1 MTIVA
6 RDWGRLAKEV
16 IAEEG
21 YSSVTLWC
29 EPFCPTKLGAVV
41 CFKFNEGTE
50 KNAFEILIQIAPD
63 SDMKEEIR
71 RKLAD
76 QMKNRIH

>member
-1 MTIVA
+1 MTIAA

-29 EPFCPTKLGAVV
+29 EPFCPQESGAVV
-41 CFKFNEGTE
+41 CFQFNEGTE
-50 KNAFEILIQIAPD
+50 HMAFEIRVQVGSD

-71 RKLAD
+71 RKLAA
-76 QMKNRIH
+76 QMKNRVH